1 MQRWRCTIP
10 AMIRGGS
17 HTAGAECGTAG
28 VSFTTHLLCMHVGV
42 GASVSDLMERPTPQ
56 HPPPHQAGEVYT
68 GLTFNSHKTVRPRAT
83 EGTGKSVSMAVSPS
97 LPTLTLGS
105 WPVVSGRWAD
115 SFDAQAV
122 KPQWHLLP
130 SHQAAGQCTF
140 LNHSTARAPYRI
152 LLNVNLP
159 GWHMT
164 ASNHPRRHGVTEAQ
178 CPMHSCAAVTHYGMR
193 RRRTVWGRFGTME
206 DPRFGTCPSS
216 RRRPLSCSGRHVII
230 CFRGTNLTSIH

>member
-1 MQRWRCTIP
+1 
-10 AMIRGGS
+10 
-17 HTAGAECGTAG
+17 
-28 VSFTTHLLCMHVGV
+28 
-42 GASVSDLMERPTPQ
+42 
-56 HPPPHQAGEVYT
+56 
-68 GLTFNSHKTVRPRAT
+68 
-83 EGTGKSVSMAVSPS
+83 MAVPPS
-97 LPTLTLGS
+97 LPMLTLGS

-122 KPQWHLLP
+122 KPQWHFLP
-130 SHQAAGQCTF
+130 SHQAARQRTF

-164 ASNHPRRHGVTEAQ
+164 ASNHPRRHGVIEAQ
-178 CPMHSCAAVTHYGMR
+178 CPMHSRAAATHYEMR

-216 RRRPLSCSGRHVII
+216 RRRPLSWKTSHLLSWDQPHFNPLTQRLSWQWHTVRSRHGNDAWSHPQRPEV
-230 CFRGTNLTSIH
+230 RSV

>member
-1 MQRWRCTIP
+1 MQRRRCTIT

-17 HTAGAECGTAG
+17 HTAGAEFGMAG

-42 GASVSDLMERPTPQ
+42 GPVCLTSWRDQ
-56 HPPPHQAGEVYT
+56 HPSPHQAGEVYM
-68 GLTFNSHKTVRPRAT
+68 GPSFNSHKTVRPRAR
-83 EGTGKSVSMAVSPS
+83 EGTGKSVSMAVPPS
-97 LPTLTLGS
+97 LPMLTLGS

-130 SHQAAGQCTF
+130 SHQAARQCTF

-164 ASNHPRRHGVTEAQ
+164 ASNPPRRHGVTEAQ
-178 CPMHSCAAVTHYGMR
+178 CPMHTCAAATHYGMR

-206 DPRFGTCPSS
+206 NPRFGTCPSS
-216 RRRPLSCSGRHVII
+216 RRRPLSCSGRHHI
-230 CFRGTNLTSIH
+230 CFRGTNLTSTH